1 MNEPAFNT
9 KSKRFFTIF
18 LTSIVV
24 YGAVLIAG
32 SPNEFVTFSITFSIT
47 IFMVVSLYEK
57 TISEMRRYY
66 SKSKITDV

>member
-1 MNEPAFNT
+1 MKDSAFNT
-9 KSKRFFTIF
+9 KSKRFSTIL

-57 TISEMRRYY
+57 AISEMRHYY
-66 SKSKITDV
+66 SKSKIMDE